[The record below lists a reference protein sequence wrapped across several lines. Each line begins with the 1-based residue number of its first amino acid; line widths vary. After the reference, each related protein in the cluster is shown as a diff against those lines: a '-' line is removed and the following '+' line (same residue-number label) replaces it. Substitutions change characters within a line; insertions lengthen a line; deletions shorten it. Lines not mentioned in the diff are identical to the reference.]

1 MFYKEREWHLKG
13 GRKRIYLI
21 HVYSSWCVLESVAK
35 EFLLLKLKVLYSMF
49 SVVVKTHPILG
60 LFITTHTT
68 LLPSSPILKIG
79 FSIFYHFSNGIYT
92 CRIFLLYLFFFFEKK
107 PVSRDHSHLQRN
119 FFSLSHYLH
128 ERGSTKHPFF
138 LNLWTFCKILSPF
151 FSNYGK
157 YF

>member
-1 MFYKEREWHLKG
+1 MFYKEREWHPKEGEEKDISNPCLFELMCS
-13 GRKRIYLI
+13 RECCKRISTTKIKSTLFY
-21 HVYSSWCVLESVAK
+21 VFSSSK
-35 EFLLLKLKVLYSMF
+35 NTSNFRTF
-49 SVVVKTHPILG
+49 HH
-60 LFITTHTT
+60 HTT

-138 LNLWTFCKILSPF
+138 LNL
-151 FSNYGK
+151 
-157 YF
+157 